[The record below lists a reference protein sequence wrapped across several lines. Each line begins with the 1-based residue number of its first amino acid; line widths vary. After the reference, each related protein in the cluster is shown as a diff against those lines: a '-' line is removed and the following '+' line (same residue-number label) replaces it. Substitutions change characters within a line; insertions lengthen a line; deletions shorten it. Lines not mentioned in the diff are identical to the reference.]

1 MIIDTICDEIAE
13 TARQFRNKDCQ
24 FHASKKILDEAKLQI
39 NQGNFEEAVGLLK
52 KSRESAVQEEH
63 LVGDLRALEKNLKG
77 TEKSRRDL
85 ELIWDRV
92 RAGDLRSAKRALKQT
107 ALAGVSETEN
117 ELKALRASGVVV
129 GISADH
135 LAELFADGKYR
146 EIIIE
151 LEMIRSRVSGLRDIH
166 TKASSLKRD
175 ITSPDLLA
183 LYDSGRYEEFIQTG
197 GYMIGLTE
205 AARETLAEAEKFGAA
220 PDEIVALLKSPAIGD
235 LEKGVQ
241 RLNDFLKTAHPKLT
255 VQLKRT
261 RLNADE
267 WTRAHLMI
275 TNAGDAHAFET
286 YVTLSED
293 FETKR
298 ITPVTVQAR
307 KTVTLEFGIRPRAK
321 GDIPF
326 EISLHCTDRNGKKY
340 DHQEEFWIEVTDVSP
355 GMDSTPPPH
364 IGRGA
369 GVSELSSR
377 YQNWAYIGKGG
388 FARVYRAK
396 KKNGSD
402 VAVKMPI
409 SLDESTGKAFL
420 NEIQN
425 WTALDH
431 KNIVKVYDYN
441 IMPMP
446 YFEMELCD
454 SSLADVDRPMACDE
468 AAWILFNVCEGL
480 KYAHARSI
488 LHRDIKPQNIM
499 LREGVPKV
507 ADWGLS
513 KVMTELQT
521 TAAAGG
527 FTAHYA
533 APEQISNKPKD
544 GRTDIWQLG
553 VILYE
558 LVTGQLPFAGE
569 SMVEIGMAIAT
580 KTPERP
586 GAVHPDAHPLDAII
600 LKCLEKQPEQ
610 RYRSVI
616 DLQKDLAAYLKLN
629 YSESLKESIQ
639 KSDFSR
645 SAYYC
650 GDLVMISM
658 KIGDLVAAYKYAV
671 DLARYSVEEG
681 RAQADELAKQIKMRV
696 EMGAQELPDE
706 LVQKAEV
713 IVHQV
718 RVR

>member
-1 MIIDTICDEIAE
+1 
-13 TARQFRNKDCQ
+13 
-24 FHASKKILDEAKLQI
+24 
-39 NQGNFEEAVGLLK
+39 
-52 KSRESAVQEEH
+52 
-63 LVGDLRALEKNLKG
+63 
-77 TEKSRRDL
+77 
-85 ELIWDRV
+85 
-92 RAGDLRSAKRALKQT
+92 
-107 ALAGVSETEN
+107 
-117 ELKALRASGVVV
+117 
-129 GISADH
+129 
-135 LAELFADGKYR
+135 
-146 EIIIE
+146 
-151 LEMIRSRVSGLRDIH
+151 
-166 TKASSLKRD
+166 
-175 ITSPDLLA
+175 
-183 LYDSGRYEEFIQTG
+183 
-197 GYMIGLTE
+197 
-205 AARETLAEAEKFGAA
+205 
-220 PDEIVALLKSPAIGD
+220 
-235 LEKGVQ
+235 
-241 RLNDFLKTAHPKLT
+241 
-255 VQLKRT
+255 
-261 RLNADE
+261 
-267 WTRAHLMI
+267 
-275 TNAGDAHAFET
+275 
-286 YVTLSED
+286 
-293 FETKR
+293 
-298 ITPVTVQAR
+298 
-307 KTVTLEFGIRPRAK
+307 
-321 GDIPF
+321 
-326 EISLHCTDRNGKKY
+326 
-340 DHQEEFWIEVTDVSP
+340 VTDVSP